1 MRFESRLMMIGVS
14 GVKLLIVDNSP
25 PMRRLLR
32 SVASSLTDTVTE
44 CGDGAEAVRLYE
56 AEQPDWV
63 LMDVEMP
70 IMDGIAATRAI
81 MAADPNARVL
91 IVTQYREESVHA
103 AAHQAGAQEVILK
116 DELWK
121 LQGRFC

>member
-1 MRFESRLMMIGVS
+1 MIGVS
-14 GVKLLIVDNSP
+14 GVKLLIVDNSS

-56 AEQPDWV
+56 VEQPDWV

-81 MAADPNARVL
+81 MAADPNAKVL